1 MKGELQIILF
11 QEHFEIRNMLQL
23 KLICDMSVQIKTY
36 LNRTVTEQPAECLY
50 IHTAFQ
56 TAGSK
61 CVPYTVKVD
70 NADIM
75 TYQQISEQVTEVT
88 RIYREAVWSDKYQP
102 KIRQSFF
109 FYSLSLLLTVC
120 CEFFSNFRQ

>member
-36 LNRTVTEQPAECLY
+36 LNRTVTEQPTECLY

-56 TAGSK
+56 TAGCE
-61 CVPYTVKVD
+61 CVSDSVKVD
-70 NADIM
+70 DADVM
-75 TYQQISEQVTEVT
+75 
-88 RIYREAVWSDKYQP
+88 P
-102 KIRQSFF
+102 F
-109 FYSLSLLLTVC
+109 
-120 CEFFSNFRQ
+120 